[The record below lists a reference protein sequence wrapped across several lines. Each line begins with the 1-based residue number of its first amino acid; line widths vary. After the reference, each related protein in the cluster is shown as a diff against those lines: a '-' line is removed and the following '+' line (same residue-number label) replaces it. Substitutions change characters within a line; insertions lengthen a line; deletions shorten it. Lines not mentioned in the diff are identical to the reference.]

1 MRLRSL
7 LTLIGAVALVVA
19 GASCSSGPGHPPDG
33 SVRDGTTYD
42 LALDLPPGCPPGQG
56 NDKGVGSI
64 CTRGGG
70 QCKNPLVC
78 ACDTILGLTLNGVP
92 CICTLAGLNQHPA
105 NPSPCA
111 ASTPACGSNATCCD
125 YMSTAYYCS
134 PNVCL
139 PGGSCINFSAP
150 DGGT

>member
-1 MRLRSL
+1 MTYKGALMLCAVLSL
-7 LTLIGAVALVVA
+7 AMGA
-19 GASCSSGPGHPPDG
+19 CSSGAGPRPDA
-33 SVRDGTTYD
+33 SVDGMTYD
-42 LALDLPPGCPPGQG
+42 LALDLPPGCPPGQA
-56 NDKGVGSI
+56 NDKGVGAP

-92 CICTLAGLNQHPA
+92 CICTLAGLNAQPN

-111 ASTPACGSNATCCD
+111 TATQSCGTGATCCN

-134 PNVCL
+134 PNICL
-139 PGGSCINFSAP
+139 PGGACIDFTPA
-150 DGGT
+150 DGG

>member
-1 MRLRSL
+1 MTYKGFLMLCAVGSL
-7 LTLIGAVALVVA
+7 AVGA
-19 GASCSSGPGHPPDG
+19 CSSGAGPRPDG
-33 SVRDGTTYD
+33 SVDGTTYD
-42 LALDLPPGCPPGQG
+42 LALDLPPGCPPAQA
-56 NDKGVGSI
+56 NDKGVGAP

-70 QCKNPLVC
+70 QCKSPLVC

-92 CICTLAGLNQHPA
+92 CICTLAGLNEHPGS
-105 NPSPCA
+105 NPSACA

-139 PGGSCINFSAP
+139 PGGSCIVF